1 MGILLGLLTALTWG
15 GADFIARFA
24 THRIGALRSM
34 LYMQLTGFLLLSF
47 LLPALG
53 GWGHLADGSGWQPW
67 AWGFLAGSFNAV
79 SGLALYRAFEI
90 GKMAVVAPLSASYPA
105 LTLLLSWMTG
115 ERLSIVRIAGII
127 CTLVGVVVV
136 AGGEKT
142 PDENDAEAVRRS
154 GRGIGWACFAAVGFA
169 VLFWLLGTR
178 IIPRVGAV
186 QTVWMI
192 RLTSTLLTAAAI
204 LIAKQPVHLPRGTR
218 VALAM
223 DGDRHHFRRNLSHQP
238 VDICFH
244 PSSFF
249 SALSEAFPRT
259 DTLHGGMTPP
269 FCNVALPV
277 PLRTTFTYAVPETL
291 RGTVQPG
298 SRVLV
303 PFRKKAM
310 VGVVVE
316 LAESAPQGA
325 TIREVTR
332 VLDFVPAL
340 TPKLIELAHW
350 IAGYY
355 LAPAGEVFRAMLP
368 PVTELKSQRRIILT
382 DE

>member
-34 LYMQLTGFLLLSF
+34 LYMQLIGFLLLTIS
-47 LLPALG
+47 LPWLG

-67 AWGFLAGSFNAV
+67 AWGLLAGCFNAMA
-79 SGLALYRAFEI
+79 GLALYRAFEI

-169 VLFWLLGTR
+169 VLFWLLGIH

-192 RLTSTLLTAAAI
+192 RLTSAVLTAAVI
-204 LIAKQPVHLPRGTR
+204 LVCKQPVHLPRGEMRWMAVGMGAFDTSAFVLSNLGMKMEQ
-218 VALAM
+218 VAVISVLGSLYGAVTVGLA
-223 DGDRHHFRRNLSHQP
+223 
-238 VDICFH
+238 
-244 PSSFF
+244 
-249 SALSEAFPRT
+249 ALFLKE
-259 DTLHGGMTPP
+259 H
-269 FCNVALPV
+269 V
-277 PLRTTFTYAVPETL
+277 
-291 RGTVQPG
+291 
-298 SRVLV
+298 SRWQWAGIV
-303 PFRKKAM
+303 
-310 VGVVVE
+310 
-316 LAESAPQGA
+316 
-325 TIREVTR
+325 TI
-332 VLDFVPAL
+332 FAGIF
-340 TPKLIELAHW
+340 LIS
-350 IAGYY
+350 
-355 LAPAGEVFRAMLP
+355 R
-368 PVTELKSQRRIILT
+368 
-382 DE
+382 

>member
-67 AWGFLAGSFNAV
+67 AWGFLAGSFNAM

-115 ERLSIVRIAGII
+115 DRLSTVRIAGIL
-127 CTLVGVVVV
+127 CTLAGVVVV

-142 PDENDAEAVRRS
+142 PDENDADAVRRS
-154 GRGIGWACFAAVGFA
+154 GRGIGWAALAAVGFA

-178 IIPRVGAV
+178 IIPRVGAT

-204 LIAKQPVHLPRGTR
+204 LVAKQPMRLPRGEVRWMILGMGVLDTGAF
-218 VALAM
+218 VLS
-223 DGDRHHFRRNLSHQP
+223 NL
-238 VDICFH
+238 
-244 PSSFF
+244 
-249 SALSEAFPRT
+249 
-259 DTLHGGMTPP
+259 GMTLEQ
-269 FCNVALPV
+269 VAVIIVLGS
-277 PLRTTFTYAVPETL
+277 LYGAV
-291 RGTVQPG
+291 TVG
-298 SRVLV
+298 LAAFFLKEHVSRWQWMGIVTI
-303 PFRKKAM
+303 F
-310 VGVVVE
+310 VG
-316 LAESAPQGA
+316 
-325 TIREVTR
+325 I
-332 VLDFVPAL
+332 F
-340 TPKLIELAHW
+340 LIS
-350 IAGYY
+350 
-355 LAPAGEVFRAMLP
+355 P
-368 PVTELKSQRRIILT
+368 
-382 DE
+382 